1 MKTRFAPSPTGFI
14 HLGNART
21 ALFNVLLAGNKQGCF
36 LLRMEDTDEERSKL
50 EFAEALQTDLNWL
63 GIYWQEGPEVGGE
76 QAPYWQSQR
85 SAIYNHYYE
94 ELIKN
99 KQAYPCFC
107 SEEQLALS
115 RKLQRARGLAP
126 RYAGTCR
133 SLTQAEIEK
142 KLAAGLIP
150 SLRFRIPDNTIIEF
164 DDLVKGKQKYHSSD
178 IGDFIIKRSNDGA
191 SFMFCNAIDDAL
203 MGITHV
209 LRGEDHLTNTPRQV
223 MIFQALSLSHP
234 QYAHISLILGADG
247 APLSKR
253 NGSRSIKELR
263 EMGFLPLAVV
273 NYLARLGHYYE
284 DNSFMDLKRLAQLFQ
299 ESSLSKSP
307 ARYDESQLIY
317 WQKLAVQMLTEADFW
332 HWVGPTIQQIVPKNL
347 QREFFMGMRANFT
360 FPSEAEHWARI
371 FFEKVSFEKELQVLK
386 EAGKEFFEIAENAFK
401 NGINPQ
407 EVYSLLSNQLN
418 VKGKQLFM
426 PLRVALTGDKHGPE
440 MAVIYSLLNK
450 EEICSRLRKAGE
462 IELCH

>member
-426 PLRVALTGDKHGPE
+426 PLRVALTGEKHGPE